1 MGKSSLARLVAAALG
16 RPCAWVDCGALGS
29 ASAVRGSRAE
39 RPGRIVEELRRV
51 GVRNPLFVLDEIDR
65 LDEAGGAAAA
75 LLEAVDAMP
84 GAAFRDHYLDLPI
97 NLSEA
102 LFVATEVGA
111 VHVDLP
117 TLPINLSEALFVA
130 TAVRLGSAPAALRE
144 RMRVV
149 ELAGYTEA
157 EKRVIAA
164 RSLLPGLLRLHGLTA
179 GEVDVTDE
187 AVGVIIRGYTREAGV
202 WRLAAALGE
211 VCARVVRRRAEGDE
225 SRVVVAPEQLTGIL
239 GAPVYPAA
247 EVAGRT
253 GRPGVAVGLCRTPS
267 GGGEVLFVEVTT
279 MAGGGALTLTG
290 RQGEVMQE
298 SARGVLS
305 WLRANAGRYGVDPG
319 FHRHVDIHLHVDE
332 GPADGAS
339 AGVAMAAALVSA
351 LTGRVVRGDLAMTGE
366 VTLSGQV
373 LRVGGIEE
381 KLLAAHRGGL
391 AGVILPRG
399 NQREVDEDL
408 GQELRRAVEVH
419 YVTRV
424 DELLALALEPASA
437 DPAGR
442 VS

>member
-1 MGKSSLARLVAAALG
+1 MR
-16 RPCAWVDCGALGS
+16 
-29 ASAVRGSRAE
+29 
-39 RPGRIVEELRRV
+39 
-51 GVRNPLFVLDEIDR
+51 
-65 LDEAGGAAAA
+65 
-75 LLEAVDAMP
+75 
-84 GAAFRDHYLDLPI
+84 GAAFCDRYLDLPI

-102 LFVATEVGA
+102 LFVV
-111 VHVDLP
+111 
-117 TLPINLSEALFVA
+117 
-130 TAVRLGSAPAALRE
+130 TASRLGSVPAALRE

-149 ELAGYTEA
+149 ELPGYTET

-179 GEVDVTDE
+179 GEVEVTDE

-211 VCARVVRRRAEGDE
+211 VCVRVVRRRAEGDE
-225 SRVVVAPEQLTGIL
+225 SRVVVAPEQLAGLL
-239 GAPVYPAA
+239 GEPLYPAS

-253 GRPGVAVGLCRTPS
+253 GRPGVAVGLCWTTS
-267 GGGEVLFVEVTT
+267 GGGEVLFIEVTT

-305 WLRANAGRYGVDPG
+305 WLRANAGRYGVDPS
-319 FHRHVDIHLHVDE
+319 FHRHIDIHLHVDE

-399 NQREVDEDL
+399 NQKEVDEDL
-408 GQELRRAVEVH
+408 GEELRRAVEVH

-424 DELLALALEPASA
+424 DELLALALEPATSLA
-437 DPAGR
+437 APAGR